1 MAATLIWKLVLAA
14 TLAAGISASAIS
26 RPPRRS
32 FPAAD
37 LRVMLLAALG
47 LYFVGFGASLTHH
60 GVIAAAVY
68 ACGISISA
76 LAVWLSRGKDRS
88 DPPPGDDPSEVPPPP
103 EPDDPTEF
111 DWDAFERELGV
122 YAARRREHRRDR
134 EPAVTP

>member
-14 TLAAGISASAIS
+14 ALAAGISASALI

-32 FPAAD
+32 FPGAD

-47 LYFVGFGASLTHH
+47 LYLVGFGASLTHH
-60 GVIAAAVY
+60 GSIAAAVY

-76 LAVWLSRGKDRS
+76 LAVWLSRGKDRR
-88 DPPPGDDPSEVPPPP
+88 DPPGGDDPPDTQPPG
-103 EPDDPTEF
+103 PDDPTDF

-122 YAARRREHRRDR
+122 YTDRRRER
-134 EPAVTP
+134 EPALTP